1 MFVLSSSEPDPFK
14 CSNVSIR
21 LSIYWFSSSLQIK
34 FLAHVLFYLLYLRPG
49 GFLWS
54 KCSPFFPMQSAI
66 FMPCFIS
73 SMSQMKP
80 ATKSNMEMSQ
90 PMPFHGFWMA
100 LGKKRAPKYSKMMSF
115 KHPAKSKDTLCF
127 WQLKLAIHTS
137 IFHFSSSGDGD
148 WNLLQVDGGLWWWM
162 WWYPFWKDKASMT
175 WYGGH
180 HISYP
185 SVTMSKNP
193 GKETHPFHQKSK
205 IKITMPMVSNTS
217 KALVH
222 AGIVVAIDNNT
233 CKAKVSQHK
242 TSPLQG
248 SLCG

>member
-1 MFVLSSSEPDPFK
+1 MVFFGQNVHRFFRCKVPFSCHASSAQWAKWNPPRRATWRCPNQCHSTVFGWPLAKKE
-14 CSNVSIR
+14 V
-21 LSIYWFSSSLQIK
+21 QID
-34 FLAHVLFYLLYLRPG
+34 V
-49 GFLWS
+49 
-54 KCSPFFPMQSAI
+54 Q
-66 FMPCFIS
+66 
-73 SMSQMKP
+73 
-80 ATKSNMEMSQ
+80 
-90 PMPFHGFWMA
+90 
-100 LGKKRAPKYSKMMSF
+100 
-115 KHPAKSKDTLCF
+115 HPAKSKDTLCF

-205 IKITMPMVSNTS
+205 IKITIPMVSNTS